1 MNYNSYRGEI
11 PDNHQELAMRRLTTL
26 NTLVLLF
33 AFMTSHAEEVSLKHQ
48 GLTVTANLETTG
60 DDWTT
65 KPVILMTHGTL
76 AHNRMEI
83 METLQTAFKER
94 GYSTLAINL
103 SLGLSDRKGMYDC
116 ATPHTH
122 RHTDAVEEIGVWL
135 DWLKGKGASS
145 VVLLGHSRGGNQ
157 TAWFAQ
163 EHDNAL
169 IRSVVLVAPQV
180 WSGKYA
186 ADDYMK
192 RFNKPLAPQL
202 AKAEKLIS
210 SGKAEQMMKGV
221 DFVYCEK
228 TSATARAFVSYHSS
242 DKRMDTP
249 YLVGKITKPVLVI
262 AGSED
267 TVVTGLVEKMQPLAD
282 GKRVTLSVID
292 GADHFFR
299 DLYAEEV
306 ADGAVAFIEAH

>member
-1 MNYNSYRGEI
+1 MRLLIAVILLLTS
-11 PDNHQELAMRRLTTL
+11 LA
-26 NTLVLLF
+26 
-33 AFMTSHAEEVSLKHQ
+33 SHAEEVSLKHQ
-48 GLTVTANLETTG
+48 GLTVTANLEPTG
-60 DDWTT
+60 DNWAS

-83 METLQTAFKER
+83 MQALQTAFKER

-122 RHTDAVEEIGVWL
+122 RHTDAVDEIGVWL

-157 TAWFAQ
+157 TAWFAA

-169 IRSVVLVAPQV
+169 IRSVILVAPQT
-180 WSGKYA
+180 WSEKYA
-186 ADDYMK
+186 ADDYKK

-202 AKAEKLIS
+202 AKAEKMVS
-210 SGKAEQMMKGV
+210 SGKTEQMMKGV

-228 TSATARAFVSYHSS
+228 TSATARAFASYYKA

-267 TVVTGLVEKMQPLAD
+267 TVVTGLVEKMQPLAN
-282 GKRVTLSVID
+282 GERVTLNVID

-306 ADGAVAFIEAH
+306 ADGAVGFIEAR

>member
-1 MNYNSYRGEI
+1 VRLLITFNVI
-11 PDNHQELAMRRLTTL
+11 ALLLASL
-26 NTLVLLF
+26 
-33 AFMTSHAEEVSLKHQ
+33 ASHAEEVSLEHQ

-60 DDWTT
+60 EHWAS

-83 METLQTAFKER
+83 MQALQTAFKER

-122 RHTDAVEEIGVWL
+122 RHTDAVDEIGVWL
-135 DWLKGKGASS
+135 DWLKSKGASS

-157 TAWFAQ
+157 TAWFAA
-163 EHDNAL
+163 ERDNAL
-169 IRSVVLVAPQV
+169 IRSVILVAPQT
-180 WSGKYA
+180 WSEKYA
-186 ADDYMK
+186 ADDYKK

-202 AKAEKLIS
+202 AKAEKMVS
-210 SGKAEQMMKGV
+210 SGKAEQMIKGV

-228 TSATARAFVSYHSS
+228 TSATARAFVSYYKA

-249 YLVGKITKPVLVI
+249 YQVEKLTKPVLVI

-267 TVVTGLVEKMQPLAD
+267 TVVAGLVEKMQPLAN
-282 GKRVTLSVID
+282 GERVTLKVID

-306 ADGAVAFIEAH
+306 ADGAVGFIEAH